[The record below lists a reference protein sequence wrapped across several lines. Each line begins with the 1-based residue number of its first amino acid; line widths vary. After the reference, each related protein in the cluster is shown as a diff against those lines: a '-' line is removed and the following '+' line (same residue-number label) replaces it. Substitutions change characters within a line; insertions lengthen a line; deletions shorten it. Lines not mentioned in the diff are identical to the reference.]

1 MIRTLLLAVASFLAL
16 HAQDNPFSD
25 DARQAYG
32 IVKVSVLK
40 AAERMPAADYSFRT
54 TPKVRTF
61 AEMIDHVTQAQM
73 LMCGVVK
80 GEKSITNPQ
89 FKPAPTTKADLVA
102 ALKASFDYC
111 DPVYASMTDAA
122 GTAKVKWFIGDMSRL
137 GLLNGTSR
145 TTTKCTESLV
155 LFCGL
160 RVWCPHPVKPDHPPR
175 NNDHCVD
182 YRRASQLVRQARAG
196 VATTRRS
203 EGELLWSASEEFIPD
218 ELPIRHWNS
227 YEVLGS
233 DSKRLE

>member
-1 MIRTLLLAVASFLAL
+1 VDSFAPLHIACDNRYMIRTLLLAVASFLAL

-80 GEKSITNPQ
+80 GEKSITNPR

-137 GLLNGTSR
+137 GLLNWNISHDNEMYGIIGAFLR
-145 TTTKCTESLV
+145 IKGLV
-155 LFCGL
+155 
-160 RVWCPHPVKPDHPPR
+160 PP
-175 NNDHCVD
+175 
-182 YRRASQLVRQARAG
+182 S
-196 VATTRRS
+196 S
-203 EGELLWSASEEFIPD
+203 EGRPPAA
-218 ELPIRHWNS
+218 
-227 YEVLGS
+227 
-233 DSKRLE
+233 K